1 MGKGTLRGHRW
12 GRATVELDRDT
23 DLAARVTAR
32 FACTRGHEF
41 GVQFV
46 ADADLPASWSCRQH
60 GVQDCLRIDAT
71 ANTPAAAR
79 RKPARTPL
87 VMLHER
93 RSQADLETLLS
104 RASLRP
110 GYRWIA
116 TGRATF
122 PTTQPASASTLTGWP
137 APDRPNT
144 GPRAKP
150 TGQRGETDRY

>member
-93 RSQADLETLLS
+93 RSQADLETLLADTLS
-104 RASLRP
+104 AIRRLGGARP
-110 GYRWIA
+110 GCVTIGGRSYSYRYD
-116 TGRATF
+116 T
-122 PTTQPASASTLTGWP
+122 
-137 APDRPNT
+137 
-144 GPRAKP
+144 
-150 TGQRGETDRY
+150 